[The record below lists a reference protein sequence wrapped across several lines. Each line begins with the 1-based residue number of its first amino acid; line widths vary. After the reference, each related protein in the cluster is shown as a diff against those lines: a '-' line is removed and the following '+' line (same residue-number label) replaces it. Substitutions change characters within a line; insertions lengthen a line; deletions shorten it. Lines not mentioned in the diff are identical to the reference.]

1 MAFLDFFRRGKTT
14 KMERA
19 WGRKQESDKRQ
30 QQAMSADRQ
39 VEDEKKKQ
47 VERPLSTA
55 GIKKQGHHM
64 LFLSSPI
71 VSEKSTLLASKN
83 QYVFRVVSHANKIDV
98 KKEITSLYGVVPEAI
113 RIIHMPPRRVRRG
126 RHEGLRAGYKKAI
139 VCLKAGEKI
148 EV

>member
-14 KMERA
+14 KKERA
-19 WGRKQESDKRQ
+19 WGRKQESGKWQ
-30 QQAMSADRQ
+30 QQ
-39 VEDEKKKQ
+39 VKDEGKKQ
-47 VERPLSTA
+47 VERPLPTA
-55 GIKKQGHHM
+55 GVKKQGHHM

-98 KKEITSLYGVVPEAI
+98 KKEVASLYGVVPEAV
-113 RIIHMPPRRVRRG
+113 RMNHVPPRRVRRG
-126 RHEGLRAGYKKAI
+126 RHEGVRAGYKKAI